1 MSYERRV
8 DRNNP
13 GALIFLIDQSA
24 SMSEKLAGTE
34 ISKSAVLA
42 EQINGLLF
50 ELVQRCT
57 KAIGEPPRPY
67 FAIGVIGYGT
77 DRAGTPVVGSQFRGG
92 LAGHD
97 WVWTSDLAQ
106 HPLRIE
112 TRQTTDSSGTRQY
125 RMPIWIDPFAAGG
138 TPMCKAFDM
147 AGRLLKSW
155 CDQYPNSFPPV
166 VINITDGESTD
177 GSPSVWAERLRSLR
191 TADGEVLLFNLEI
204 GGTGSPQAFVPTPPR
219 SVYSKLLWSMSS
231 ELPPF
236 MQDIARS
243 QGFEIAPGARA
254 FACNA
259 DFRAVVSFLNVGTSV
274 GQLLR

>member
-8 DRNNP
+8 DRNHP
-13 GALIFLIDQSA
+13 GAIVFMIDQSA
-24 SMSEKLAGTE
+24 SMNEQLSGAGV
-34 ISKSAVLA
+34 SKAAVLA

-67 FAIGVIGYGT
+67 FAVAAIGYGT
-77 DRAGTPVVGSQFRGG
+77 DRAGAPIVGSQFRGG

-106 HPLRIE
+106 HPLRVE
-112 TRQTTDSSGTRQY
+112 TRQANDTNGTRQY
-125 RMPIWIDPFAAGG
+125 RMPIWIDPSAAGG
-138 TPMCKAFDM
+138 TPMCKAFDVT
-147 AGRLLKSW
+147 GRLLKSW
-155 CDQYPNSFPPV
+155 CDSYADSFPPV

-177 GSPSVWAERLRSLR
+177 GDPKVWADRLRSLS
-191 TADGEVLLFNLEI
+191 TNDGATLMFNLEL
-204 GGTGSPQAFVPTPPR
+204 GSGGSPQAFTAGAPR
-219 SVYSKLLWSMSS
+219 PRYSKLLWEMSS
-231 ELPPF
+231 ALPPF

-243 QGFEIAPGARA
+243 QGFEVAPGARA

>member
-13 GALIFLIDQSA
+13 GALVFVIDQSA
-24 SMSEKLAGTE
+24 SMSEQLHGVE
-34 ISKSAVLA
+34 VSKSVVLA

-67 FAIGVIGYGT
+67 FAIAVIGYGT
-77 DRAGTPVVGSQFRGG
+77 DRAGTSVVGSQFRGG

-106 HPLRIE
+106 NPLRIE
-112 TRQTTDSSGTRQY
+112 SRQVVDSSGTRQY

-138 TPMCKAFDM
+138 TPMCKAFDVT
-147 AGRLLKSW
+147 GRLLKSW
-155 CDQYPNSFPPV
+155 CDQYQNSFPPV

-177 GSPSVWAERLRSLR
+177 GDPAVWADRLRRLR
-191 TADGEVLLFNLEI
+191 TSDGEVLLFNLEI
-204 GGTGSPQAFVPTPPR
+204 GGSGAPQAFLPHAPR
-219 SVYSKLLWSMSS
+219 STASRLLWEMSS

-243 QGFEIAPGARA
+243 QGFEITAGARA

-259 DFRAVVSFLNVGTSV
+259 DFRSVVSFLNVGTSV